1 MSVLDGVKRASR
13 DWTAN
18 DRGAAW
24 LTHAGERL
32 KTSEQLA
39 ERRDLAAN
47 LESNLPQ
54 SALW

>member
-54 SALW
+54 LALW